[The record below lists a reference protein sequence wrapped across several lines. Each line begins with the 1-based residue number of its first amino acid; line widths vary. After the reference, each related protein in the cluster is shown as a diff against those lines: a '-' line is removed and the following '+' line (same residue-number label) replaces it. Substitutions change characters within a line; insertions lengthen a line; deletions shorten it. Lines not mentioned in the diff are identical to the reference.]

1 MGHDDAVALVF
12 VMAAV
17 ATMVVG
23 IAHYW
28 YKSRV
33 AKYSAVKPAADVEM
47 RLARLEVAVDDMT
60 SAIAQMTESQRFLTA
75 TLSQRGLPVEVARGS
90 E

>member
-60 SAIAQMTESQRFLTA
+60 NALAQMSESQRFLATA
-75 TLSQRGLPVEVARGS
+75 LTQRGLPAEVMRGS